1 MKRMSLAVATAALFG
16 LMAPAGAEGP
26 NASPSASAAA
36 IPSSAEG
43 VIERMT
49 GRNPSLNSY
58 MSRVHVNLHMLNF
71 PFLSPKLDGTSYF
84 KRPNHNEVVF
94 DRVPSYAKG
103 FEKLFN
109 DVADPLAWQAEWN
122 VENRGLVKVT
132 DYPNPLIELYMT
144 KKIYSDQTADAIAYV
159 DPTTYELLQMEW
171 NYRNGG
177 KITMRQWYRDQGAFS
192 LVSQQHVDISIPHV
206 HAVGD
211 SQFATYQ
218 TNVAVDD
225 SVFKK

>member
-1 MKRMSLAVATAALFG
+1 VIRLVLALAGAMLVGVAS
-16 LMAPAGAEGP
+16 PAGTQA
-26 NASPSASAAA
+26 PSATPNVLPETAH
-36 IPSSAEG
+36 G
-43 VIERMT
+43 VIERMVD
-49 GRNPSLNSY
+49 RNPSLNSY
-58 MSRVHVNLHMLNF
+58 MARVHVDLRMLNF
-71 PFLSPKLDGTSYF
+71 PYLAPKLDGTSYF

-109 DVADPLAWQAEWN
+109 DVGDPLAWEADWN
-122 VENRGLVKVT
+122 VEDKGLTKVQG
-132 DYPNPLIELYMT
+132 YANPMIELFMT

-159 DPTTYELLQMEW
+159 DPSSYELLQMQW
-171 NYRNGG
+171 DYRNGG
-177 KITMRQWYRDQGAFS
+177 KIVMRQWYRDQGPYS
-192 LVSQQHVDISIPHV
+192 LVGQQHVEINIPHV

>member
-1 MKRMSLAVATAALFG
+1 MV
-16 LMAPAGAEGP
+16 E
-26 NASPSASAAA
+26 
-36 IPSSAEG
+36 
-43 VIERMT
+43 
-49 GRNPSLNSY
+49 RNPSLTSY
-58 MSRVHVNLHMLNF
+58 TSRVHVDLRMLNF
-71 PFLSPKLDGTSYF
+71 PYLAPKLDGTSYF

-109 DVADPLAWQAEWN
+109 DVADPVAWEADWN
-122 VENRGLVKVT
+122 ITDKGPTKVG
-132 DYPNPLIELYMT
+132 DYPYPLIQLFMT

-159 DPTTYELLQMEW
+159 DPNTYELLLMQW
-171 NYRNGG
+171 DYRNGG
-177 KITMRQWYRDQGAFS
+177 KIMMRQWYRREGDYS

-206 HAVGD
+206 RAVGD

>member
-1 MKRMSLAVATAALFG
+1 MRVSLAVVAATLFG
-16 LMAPAGAEGP
+16 LMAPAGAQG
-26 NASPSASAAA
+26 PSAAPSTSAVPVPTNAQ
-36 IPSSAEG
+36 G
-43 VIERMT
+43 VIERMAD
-49 GRNPSLNSY
+49 RNPALSSY
-58 MSRVHVNLHMLNF
+58 TARVHVDLHMLNF

-109 DVADPLAWQAEWN
+109 DVADPVAWQSDWN
-122 VENRGLVKVT
+122 VEDKGLAKLD
-132 DYPNPLIELYMT
+132 DYPNPLIQLYMT
-144 KKIYSDQTADAIAYV
+144 KKIYSDQTANAIAYV
-159 DPTTYELLQMEW
+159 DPNTYELLRMEW

-177 KITMRQWYRDQGAFS
+177 KIVMRQWYRDQGNFS

>member
-1 MKRMSLAVATAALFG
+1 MRLSLAVVAAALFG
-16 LMAPAGAEGP
+16 VMAPAGAQGP
-26 NASPSASAAA
+26 TASPSATASAV
-36 IPSSAEG
+36 PTSAHG
-43 VIERMT
+43 VIARMVD
-49 GRNPSLNSY
+49 RNPALNSY
-58 MSRVHVNLHMLNF
+58 TARVHVDLRMLNF
-71 PFLSPKLDGTSYF
+71 PFLAPKLDGTSYF
-84 KRPNHNEVVF
+84 KRPSHNEVVF

-109 DVADPLAWQAEWN
+109 DVADPLAWEADWN
-122 VENRGLVKVT
+122 IEDKGLVKAG

-144 KKIYSDQTADAIAYV
+144 KKIYSDQTADAVAYV
-159 DPTTYELLQMEW
+159 DPNTYELIQMEW

-177 KITMRQWYRDQGAFS
+177 KITMRQWYRDQGSFS

>member
-1 MKRMSLAVATAALFG
+1 MTRLVLALAGSMLIGAS
-16 LMAPAGAEGP
+16 APAGTEGP
-26 NASPSASAAA
+26 SVTPSPLPATAH
-36 IPSSAEG
+36 G
-43 VIERMT
+43 VIERMVD
-49 GRNPSLNSY
+49 RNPSLASY
-58 MSRVHVNLHMLNF
+58 TARVHVDLRMLNF
-71 PFLSPKLDGTSYF
+71 PYLAPKLDGTSYY

-109 DVADPLAWQAEWN
+109 DVGDPVAWEADWN
-122 VENRGLVKVT
+122 VDDRGLTKV
-132 DYPNPLIELYMT
+132 DGYPNPMIELFMT

-159 DPTTYELLQMEW
+159 DPSSYELLEMQW
-171 NYRNGG
+171 DYRNGG
-177 KITMRQWYRDQGAFS
+177 KIVMRQSYRDQGTYS
-192 LVSQQHVDISIPHV
+192 LVGEQHVEISIPHV
-206 HAVGD
+206 RAVGD

>member
-1 MKRMSLAVATAALFG
+1 MTRLILALAFALLAG
-16 LMAPAGAEGP
+16 IVAPAGAQGP
-26 NASPSASAAA
+26 SPSPSASQMPTTA
-36 IPSSAEG
+36 SG
-43 VIERMT
+43 VIARMVD
-49 GRNPSLNSY
+49 RNPSLNSY
-58 MSRVHVNLHMLNF
+58 TARVHVDLHMLNF

-84 KRPNHNEVVF
+84 KRPDHSEVVF

-109 DVADPLAWQAEWN
+109 DVADPIAWQADWN
-122 VENRGLVKVT
+122 VTNKGPVKIA
-132 DYPNPLIELYMT
+132 DYPEPLIELFMT

-159 DPTTYELLQMEW
+159 DPNTYELLLMQW
-171 NYRNGG
+171 DYRNGG
-177 KITMRQWYRDQGAFS
+177 KIMMRQWYRDEGGYRV
-192 LVSQQHVDISIPHV
+192 VSQQHVEINIPHV

-211 SQFATYQ
+211 SQFGAYQ

>member
-1 MKRMSLAVATAALFG
+1 MTRLVIAAVAATLFG
-16 LMAPAGAEGP
+16 LIAPAGAQG
-26 NASPSASAAA
+26 PSASPTA
-36 IPSSAEG
+36 SAVPASAHA
-43 VIERMT
+43 VIERMID
-49 GRNPSLNSY
+49 RNPSLNSY
-58 MSRVHVNLHMLNF
+58 TSRVHVDLHMLNF
-71 PFLSPKLDGTSYF
+71 PFLAPKLDGTSYF

-109 DVADPLAWQAEWN
+109 DVADPLAWEADWN
-122 VENRGLVKVT
+122 VTNKGLAKFG
-132 DYPNPLIELYMT
+132 DYTYPLIELYMT
-144 KKIYSDQTADAIAYV
+144 KKIYSDQTASAIAYV
-159 DPTTYELLQMEW
+159 DPNNYELVDMEW

-177 KITMRQWYRDQGAFS
+177 KIVMRQWYRDQGQFS
-192 LVSQQHVDISIPHV
+192 LVAQQHVDISIPHV